1 MTGAAR
7 EEVRLGSREPPGKAT
22 VASCAMVDRRQFLEV
37 LARGAGVALCA
48 PAVAACGG
56 GPRGPGSAAA
66 GPGAAAGR
74 LGPAA
79 SAGPVSGGPG
89 AAGTASAPASPAVPA
104 VWLEEVTVA
113 DLAQAMSSG
122 GRTARA
128 ITEGYLARIDALD
141 RKGPTLRS
149 VIEVNPDALA
159 IADALDGERR
169 AGHVRGPL
177 HGIPVL
183 IKDNI
188 ATADHMATTAG
199 SLALMGARAARDS
212 AVAARLRAAGAVLLG
227 KANLSEW
234 ANFRSTRAVSGWSAR
249 GGQCVNPYALDRSP
263 CGSSSGSG
271 AAVSANL
278 TAIAIGTETDGS
290 IVCPSATCG
299 VVGVKPTVG
308 LVSRAGIVPISAS
321 QDTAGPMARTVTDA
335 ALLLTALVGAH
346 PRDPRD
352 PATSAPGAPGSAPD
366 FAAALTGDLRGRR
379 VGVARAYFGYHP
391 ELDHQ
396 VEQALHALAGHGVE
410 IVDPAPLDAM
420 KDLGDPELTVLL
432 YEFKAGLN
440 AYLADLAH
448 SPVTSLA
455 DIIAFD
461 RRRAGDEM
469 PLFGQELFL
478 KAEAKGALSDRAYRT
493 ALAACR
499 RIARDHGIDR
509 VMKSHRLDALAAPT
523 NSPAWLIDPVL
534 GDHFVGGS
542 STPAAVAGY
551 PSVTVP
557 VGFVRGLPVGMSL
570 FGRAWSEATL
580 LGLAH
585 AVEQATR
592 ARKPPGFAAHADLS
606 APTGCPQAGCAGT

>member
-1 MTGAAR
+1 MASGAH
-7 EEVRLGSREPPGKAT
+7 
-22 VASCAMVDRRQFLEV
+22 
-37 LARGAGVALCA
+37 
-48 PAVAACGG
+48 
-56 GPRGPGSAAA
+56 
-66 GPGAAAGR
+66 
-74 LGPAA
+74 
-79 SAGPVSGGPG
+79 
-89 AAGTASAPASPAVPA
+89 
-104 VWLEEVTVA
+104 
-113 DLAQAMSSG
+113 
-122 GRTARA
+122 TART
-128 ITEGYLARIDALD
+128 ITEAYIARIHALD
-141 RKGPTLRS
+141 RQGPTLRS
-149 VIEVNPDALA
+149 VIELNPDALA
-159 IADALDGERR
+159 IADALDAERR
-169 AGHVRGPL
+169 DGRVRGPL
-177 HGIPVL
+177 HGVPVL

-188 ATADHMATTAG
+188 ASADKMATTAG
-199 SLALMGARAARDS
+199 SLALVGARAARDS

-278 TAIAIGTETDGS
+278 TAVAVGTETDGS

-308 LVSRAGIVPISAS
+308 LVSRAGIVPISRT

-335 ALLLTALVGAH
+335 AVLLTAMVGATA
-346 PRDPRD
+346 RDPRD
-352 PATSAPGAPGSAPD
+352 PATSAPGAPASSPD
-366 FAAALTGDLRGRR
+366 YAAALTGDVRGAR

-396 VEQALHALAGHGVE
+396 VEQALHALAGQGAE

-432 YEFKAGLN
+432 YEFKAGVN
-440 AYLADLAH
+440 AYLADLAET
-448 SPVTSLA
+448 PVKTLA
-455 DIIAFD
+455 DLIAFD
-461 RRRAGDEM
+461 RQHAAKEM

-478 KAEAKGALSDRAYRT
+478 QAESKGALTDRAYRA

-499 RIARDHGIDR
+499 RIARDRGIDR
-509 VMKSHRLDALAAPT
+509 VMKKHRLDALAAPT
-523 NSPAWLIDPVL
+523 NSPAWVIDPVL

-551 PSVTVP
+551 PSVTIP

-570 FGRAWSEATL
+570 FGRAWSEPTL
-580 LGLAH
+580 LRLAH

-592 ARKPPGFAAHADLS
+592 ARRPPGFAAHADLS
-606 APTGCPQAGCAGT
+606 APAGCPRAGCAGT